1 MRVVTVITLT
11 MSTDARRATL
21 TMPQTLT
28 PTLPA
33 ARGGRGTTEPMGR
46 TESMAALAT
55 PDLRGPMDRMASMV
69 LMLRCLIF
77 LLSVSRL
84 INHIFPVKSLESNQI
99 KVVANSFLAPL
110 VNLNNDTLDTVISL
124 QSVVIFLT
132 FLEIYI
138 ILE

>member
-1 MRVVTVITLT
+1 MSFWRVQLLNMQIKVSLSILDIDTYW
-11 MSTDARRATL
+11 D
-21 TMPQTLT
+21 
-28 PTLPA
+28 
-33 ARGGRGTTEPMGR
+33 MG
-46 TESMAALAT
+46 SQ
-55 PDLRGPMDRMASMV
+55 
-69 LMLRCLIF
+69 
-77 LLSVSRL
+77 L